1 MILAFA
7 WYRALAQCWFD
18 LLHFGETQM
27 DLDIES
33 PQILW
38 GKDLTLFIFIVHQ
51 TLMVLFN
58 VLNLPLQQCKHLCF
72 QGQMAFWN
80 TN

>member
-18 LLHFGETQM
+18 LLHFGETQVPV
-27 DLDIES
+27 DLDVES
-33 PQILW
+33 PQIVCN
-38 GKDLTLFIFIVHQ
+38 FVHIHCSSS
-51 TLMVLFN
+51 FDG
-58 VLNLPLQQCKHLCF
+58 LNLPLQQCKHLCF

-80 TN
+80 NN